1 MCLVLQ
7 ALRWRFNKL
16 GSPYAR
22 REVIMSY
29 SAQDLCG
36 VKQENWGVQDKLLF
50 RSGVRVRE

>member
-1 MCLVLQ
+1 M
-7 ALRWRFNKL
+7 